1 MIIIKKILMFDTSL
15 GTQNIGDYIIMD
27 SINSE
32 MKYLIEDSFIARFS
46 THTPICRCIQLLKKG
61 TTLKFC
67 NNAN

>member
-32 MKYLIEDSFIARFS
+32 MKYLIEDSFVARFS

-61 TTLKFC
+61 TSENFQ
-67 NNAN
+67 